1 MDNFSDDIKSIL
13 EIEEND
19 KVKFRTIEISSDKTA
34 YLAVRESE
42 KIMFG
47 KLTSLSLEPVALI
60 IKRSRPAAKS
70 PVITASLEKGKKDP
84 ATKAVRSMPQYP

>member
-13 EIEEND
+13 EIEENN

-60 IKRSRPAAKS
+60 IK
-70 PVITASLEKGKKDP
+70 EKDEYRYHGLNDEKFDENI
-84 ATKAVRSMPQYP
+84 VREFVKECL

>member
-1 MDNFSDDIKSIL
+1 MDNFSDKIKSIL

-60 IKRSRPAAKS
+60 IKENDEYRYHG
-70 PVITASLEKGKKDP
+70 LNDEKFDENI
-84 ATKAVRSMPQYP
+84 VREFVKECL

>member
-13 EIEEND
+13 EIEESD
-19 KVKFRTIEISSDKTA
+19 KFKFRKIEISSDKTA

-60 IKRSRPAAKS
+60 IK
-70 PVITASLEKGKKDP
+70 EKDEYRYHGLNDEKFDENI
-84 ATKAVRSMPQYP
+84 VREFVKECL

>member
-19 KVKFRTIEISSDKTA
+19 KVKFRTIEISSDKTD

-47 KLTSLSLEPVALI
+47 KLTSLSLEPVALS
-60 IKRSRPAAKS
+60 IK
-70 PVITASLEKGKKDP
+70 EKDEYRYHGLNDEKFDENI
-84 ATKAVRSMPQYP
+84 VREFVKECL